1 MAAADDPA
9 GLATSGHLSEEKH
22 KGLVAAGVAPRDAVS
37 ASSPPFYACIAGR
50 RVAGRVMQR
59 QRFQST
65 SKSSALRSF
74 ELV

>member
-50 RVAGRVMQR
+50 G
-59 QRFQST
+59 T
-65 SKSSALRSF
+65 
-74 ELV
+74 